1 LALHGAGF
9 GKFRIPR
16 QEQTAICSCGEKS
29 SFPPRSDTDS
39 QHICLD
45 IRCLGAFVKNEG
57 NKVGSFRNAYHPER
71 HYMRGP
77 GPKWHAKHTAS
88 LVAAASVQ
96 PAAGAVMPRP
106 ATLSSQH
113 IIMTWIAPTAAAAAL
128 GFMAVMV
135 LA

>member
-9 GKFRIPR
+9 GKFRVAR
-16 QEQTAICSCGEKS
+16 QGLNCVYACSEKS
-29 SFPPRSDTDS
+29 LFPPLLDTDW
-39 QHICLD
+39 QHIHMK
-45 IRCLGAFVKNEG
+45 IRQLGAQVDEG
-57 NKVGSFRNAYHPER
+57 KQVGSFRNAYRPER

-96 PAAGAVMPRP
+96 PVIAGDVQHTRAGRSQNAAMVWVGP
-106 ATLSSQH
+106 
-113 IIMTWIAPTAAAAAL
+113 IAAAAAL
-128 GFMAVMV
+128 GFAAVLM